1 MKRHVKHLIPVA
13 VLAVLLSLPYSTL
26 QIPGVFD
33 GAVNTPGSL
42 QLLALCLLFAGL
54 AVGYDLLF
62 GRLGLMSF
70 GHALYVAIGAYSAEL
85 AMKNLHL
92 PLAEAAL
99 LAIVIAAVVSTLLG
113 AVSLKGVGKL
123 GAGNLG
129 TVGFAMVTLAFAQAG
144 SILVGRDPKTT
155 GGEEGLPLSTEKV
168 PAALVG
174 VVNTVNLYWLAL
186 AYLVVVCGVVWWL
199 TGSRIGRV
207 WQAIRDNERRAEV
220 LGLNPF
226 RYQLGA
232 FVLAGTLGAAG
243 GVVQPAG
250 HRRRHAG
257 DHDHRL
263 HPRAAGHGGA
273 RRFRHA
279 LGPGARRRALHAA
292 GPPPRRRRHLRLGRE
307 PARVPARPAVAAA
320 GPARRAVR
328 ARGLRRPRRPGRPAA
343 PATRRDAPDDSE
355 ANSRGSAWSRASRTA
370 PRPTASPPSSD
381 TFTSGGYRHTSPSRA
396 LIGSVRRSP
405 VWARLPPITT
415 RSGSSGVTRLTSPS
429 ARPRANAS
437 NAAAAFSS
445 PSSARSIANSAAC
458 AGARSSPGSTAIA

>member
-1 MKRHVKHLIPVA
+1 MKRDGKLKIKNLIPAA
-13 VLAVLLSLPYSTL
+13 VLAVLLTLPYSTL
-26 QIPGVFD
+26 SIPGVFD

-85 AMKNLHL
+85 AMKDMHL
-92 PLAEAAL
+92 PLATAAV
-99 LAIVIAAVVSTLLG
+99 LAIVIGAAVSTLLG

-123 GAGNLG
+123 GGENLG

-168 PAALVG
+168 PAAFVG

-186 AYLVVVCGVVWWL
+186 AYLVLVCGVVWWL
-199 TGSRIGRV
+199 TGSRVGRV

-243 GVVQPAG
+243 GVVHLLVTAG
-250 HRRRHAG
+250 ATPETTTTDFTLALLVMVVLGGSGTRWG
-257 DHDHRL
+257 PVLGGVLYTLLDHRL
-263 HPRAAGHGGA
+263 GAVATSDSVAGLPAVLRIPLSQPLVLLGVLFVLVVYAVPGGLAALPNRVRRLRRGGGA
-273 RRFRHA
+273 
-279 LGPGARRRALHAA
+279 G
-292 GPPPRRRRHLRLGRE
+292 PRRQRSEQHRLGVVEGE
-307 PARVPARPAVAAA
+307 PDRPHPDRVA
-320 GPARRAVR
+320 
-328 ARGLRRPRRPGRPAA
+328 
-343 PATRRDAPDDSE
+343 SE
-355 ANSRGSAWSRASRTA
+355 
-370 PRPTASPPSSD
+370 
-381 TFTSGGYRHTSPSRA
+381 
-396 LIGSVRRSP
+396 L
-405 VWARLPPITT
+405 
-415 RSGSSGVTRLTSPS
+415 
-429 ARPRANAS
+429 
-437 NAAAAFSS
+437 
-445 PSSARSIANSAAC
+445 
-458 AGARSSPGSTAIA
+458 

>member
-1 MKRHVKHLIPVA
+1 VKRHVKHLIPVA
-13 VLAVLLSLPYSTL
+13 VLAILLSLPYSTL

-42 QLLALCLLFAGL
+42 QLLALCMLFAGL

-92 PLAEAAL
+92 PLAVAAL
-99 LAIVIAAVVSTLLG
+99 LAIVIAAAVSTLLG

-123 GAGNLG
+123 GADNLG

-144 SILVGRDPKTT
+144 SILVSRDPKTT

-168 PAALVG
+168 PAAFVG

-207 WQAIRDNERRAEV
+207 WQAIRDNERRAQV

-226 RYQLGA
+226 GYQLGA

-243 GVVQPAG
+243 GVVHLLVTAG
-250 HRRRHAG
+250 ATPETTTTDFTLALLVMVVLGGSGTRWG
-257 DHDHRL
+257 PVLGGVLYTLLDHRL
-263 HPRAAGHGGA
+263 GAVATSGSVASLPAFLRVPLSQPLVLLGVLFVLVVYAVPGGLAA
-273 RRFRHA
+273 
-279 LGPGARRRALHAA
+279 L
-292 GPPPRRRRHLRLGRE
+292 PRRLRG
-307 PARVPARPAVAAA
+307 
-320 GPARRAVR
+320 G
-328 ARGLRRPRRPGRPAA
+328 RPRRERGEQDQLGVVEGEPHRAQ
-343 PATRRDAPDDSE
+343 PDRVPSE
-355 ANSRGSAWSRASRTA
+355 
-370 PRPTASPPSSD
+370 
-381 TFTSGGYRHTSPSRA
+381 
-396 LIGSVRRSP
+396 L
-405 VWARLPPITT
+405 
-415 RSGSSGVTRLTSPS
+415 
-429 ARPRANAS
+429 
-437 NAAAAFSS
+437 
-445 PSSARSIANSAAC
+445 
-458 AGARSSPGSTAIA
+458 

>member
-1 MKRHVKHLIPVA
+1 VKSPVKNLVPVA

-33 GAVNTPGSL
+33 GAVNTPGTL

-85 AMKNLHL
+85 AMKDTHL
-92 PLAEAAL
+92 PLAAAAG
-99 LAIVIAAVVSTLLG
+99 LAIVIGAAVATLLG

-123 GAGNLG
+123 GGEHLG

-168 PAALVG
+168 PAAFVG

-186 AYLVVVCGVVWWL
+186 AYLVVVCAVVWWL

-226 RYQLGA
+226 RYRLGA

-243 GVVQPAG
+243 GVVHLLVTAG
-250 HRRRHAG
+250 ATPETTTTDFTLALLVMVVLGGSGTRWG
-257 DHDHRL
+257 PVLGGVLYTLLDHRL
-263 HPRAAGHGGA
+263 GALATSGSVASLPPALRIPLSQPLVLLGVLFVLVVYVVPGGLAALPHRLRGAGRA
-273 RRFRHA
+273 RRGQRGEQH
-279 LGPGARRRALHAA
+279 
-292 GPPPRRRRHLRLGRE
+292 RLGVVEGE
-307 PARVPARPAVAAA
+307 PHGAQADRVA
-320 GPARRAVR
+320 
-328 ARGLRRPRRPGRPAA
+328 
-343 PATRRDAPDDSE
+343 SE
-355 ANSRGSAWSRASRTA
+355 
-370 PRPTASPPSSD
+370 
-381 TFTSGGYRHTSPSRA
+381 
-396 LIGSVRRSP
+396 L
-405 VWARLPPITT
+405 
-415 RSGSSGVTRLTSPS
+415 
-429 ARPRANAS
+429 
-437 NAAAAFSS
+437 
-445 PSSARSIANSAAC
+445 
-458 AGARSSPGSTAIA
+458 

>member
-1 MKRHVKHLIPVA
+1 VKRHVKYLIPVA

-26 QIPGVFD
+26 QFPGVFD

-99 LAIVIAAVVSTLLG
+99 LATAIAAAVSTLLG
-113 AVSLKGVGKL
+113 VVSLKGVGKL
-123 GAGNLG
+123 GTGKPGTENLG

-144 SILVGRDPKTT
+144 SILVSRDPKTT

-168 PAALVG
+168 PAAFVG

-226 RYQLGA
+226 GYQLGA

-243 GVVQPAG
+243 GVVHLLVTAG
-250 HRRRHAG
+250 ATPETTTTDFTLALLVMVVLGGSGTRWG
-257 DHDHRL
+257 PVLGGVLYTLLDHRL
-263 HPRAAGHGGA
+263 GAVATSDSVASLPAFLRVPLSQPLVLLGVLFVLVVYAVPGGLAA
-273 RRFRHA
+273 
-279 LGPGARRRALHAA
+279 L
-292 GPPPRRRRHLRLGRE
+292 PRRLRG
-307 PARVPARPAVAAA
+307 
-320 GPARRAVR
+320 G
-328 ARGLRRPRRPGRPAA
+328 RPRRQRGEQDRLGVVEGEPHRAQ
-343 PATRRDAPDDSE
+343 PDRVPSE
-355 ANSRGSAWSRASRTA
+355 
-370 PRPTASPPSSD
+370 
-381 TFTSGGYRHTSPSRA
+381 
-396 LIGSVRRSP
+396 L
-405 VWARLPPITT
+405 
-415 RSGSSGVTRLTSPS
+415 
-429 ARPRANAS
+429 
-437 NAAAAFSS
+437 
-445 PSSARSIANSAAC
+445 
-458 AGARSSPGSTAIA
+458 

>member
-1 MKRHVKHLIPVA
+1 MKRHLKHLIPVA

-70 GHALYVAIGAYSAEL
+70 GHALYVAVGAYSAEL
-85 AMKNLHL
+85 AMKDMHL
-92 PLAEAAL
+92 PLALAAV
-99 LAIVIAAVVSTLLG
+99 LAIGIGAAVSTLLG
-113 AVSLKGVGKL
+113 AVSLKGV
-123 GAGNLG
+123 GNLG

-144 SILVGRDPKTT
+144 SILVSRDPKTT

-168 PAALVG
+168 PAAFVG

-243 GVVQPAG
+243 GVVHLLVTAG
-250 HRRRHAG
+250 ATPETTTTDFTLALLVMVVLGGSGTRWG
-257 DHDHRL
+257 PVLGGVIYTLLDHRL
-263 HPRAAGHGGA
+263 GAVATSDSVASLPAVLRIPLSQPLVLLGVLFVLVVYAVPGGLAA
-273 RRFRHA
+273 
-279 LGPGARRRALHAA
+279 L
-292 GPPPRRRRHLRLGRE
+292 PRRLRGRDSGSLGSS
-307 PARVPARPAVAAA
+307 
-320 GPARRAVR
+320 
-328 ARGLRRPRRPGRPAA
+328 RRPRGPRGQRGEQHRLGVVEGQAHGA
-343 PATRRDAPDDSE
+343 HPDRVASE
-355 ANSRGSAWSRASRTA
+355 
-370 PRPTASPPSSD
+370 
-381 TFTSGGYRHTSPSRA
+381 
-396 LIGSVRRSP
+396 L
-405 VWARLPPITT
+405 
-415 RSGSSGVTRLTSPS
+415 
-429 ARPRANAS
+429 
-437 NAAAAFSS
+437 
-445 PSSARSIANSAAC
+445 
-458 AGARSSPGSTAIA
+458 

>member
-1 MKRHVKHLIPVA
+1 MKRHGKMKINNLIPLV

-26 QIPGVFD
+26 SIPGVFD

-85 AMKNLHL
+85 AMKDMHL
-92 PLAEAAL
+92 PLAAAAV
-99 LAIVIAAVVSTLLG
+99 LAIAIGAAVSTLLG

-123 GAGNLG
+123 GSENLG

-168 PAALVG
+168 PAAFVG

-199 TGSRIGRV
+199 TGSRVGRV
-207 WQAIRDNERRAEV
+207 WQAVRDNERRAEV

-243 GVVQPAG
+243 GVVHLLVTAG
-250 HRRRHAG
+250 ATPGTTTTDFTLALLVMVVLGGSGTRWG
-257 DHDHRL
+257 PVLGGVLYTLLDHRL
-263 HPRAAGHGGA
+263 GAVATSNSVASLPAVLRIPLSQPLVLLGVLFVLVVYAVPGGLAALPN
-273 RRFRHA
+273 R
-279 LGPGARRRALHAA
+279 L
-292 GPPPRRRRHLRLGRE
+292 RRRR
-307 PARVPARPAVAAA
+307 
-320 GPARRAVR
+320 
-328 ARGLRRPRRPGRPAA
+328 RPG
-343 PATRRDAPDDSE
+343 
-355 ANSRGSAWSRASRTA
+355 
-370 PRPTASPPSSD
+370 
-381 TFTSGGYRHTSPSRA
+381 
-396 LIGSVRRSP
+396 
-405 VWARLPPITT
+405 
-415 RSGSSGVTRLTSPS
+415 
-429 ARPRANAS
+429 
-437 NAAAAFSS
+437 
-445 PSSARSIANSAAC
+445 
-458 AGARSSPGSTAIA
+458 

>member
-1 MKRHVKHLIPVA
+1 VTRHVKNLIPLA

-26 QIPGVFD
+26 SIPGVFD

-70 GHALYVAIGAYSAEL
+70 GHALYVAIGEYSAEL
-85 AMKNLHL
+85 AMKDMHL
-92 PLAEAAL
+92 PLAAAAV
-99 LAIVIAAVVSTLLG
+99 LAIAIGAAVSTLLG

-123 GAGNLG
+123 GTENLG

-168 PAALVG
+168 PAAFVG

-243 GVVQPAG
+243 GVVHLLVTAG
-250 HRRRHAG
+250 ATPETTTTDFTLALLVMVVLGGSGTRWG
-257 DHDHRL
+257 PVLGGVLYTLLDHRL
-263 HPRAAGHGGA
+263 GAVATSDSVAG
-273 RRFRHA
+273 
-279 LGPGARRRALHAA
+279 L
-292 GPPPRRRRHLRLGRE
+292 
-307 PARVPARPAVAAA
+307 PAVLRIPLSQPLVLLGVLFVLVVYAVPGGLAAL
-320 GPARRAVR
+320 PNRVRRVR
-328 ARGLRRPRRPGRPAA
+328 RVRRPRRLRRGGGAGPRRQRSEQHRLGVVEGESNRPH
-343 PATRRDAPDDSE
+343 PDRVASE
-355 ANSRGSAWSRASRTA
+355 
-370 PRPTASPPSSD
+370 
-381 TFTSGGYRHTSPSRA
+381 
-396 LIGSVRRSP
+396 L
-405 VWARLPPITT
+405 
-415 RSGSSGVTRLTSPS
+415 
-429 ARPRANAS
+429 
-437 NAAAAFSS
+437 
-445 PSSARSIANSAAC
+445 
-458 AGARSSPGSTAIA
+458 